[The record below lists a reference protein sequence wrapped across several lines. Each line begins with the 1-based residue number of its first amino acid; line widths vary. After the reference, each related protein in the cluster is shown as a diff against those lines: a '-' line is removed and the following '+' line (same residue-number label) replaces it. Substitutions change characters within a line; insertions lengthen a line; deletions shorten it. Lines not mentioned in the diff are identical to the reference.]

1 MIETGRGRIS
11 FVALLAIWSVSAL
24 TSLPGLAVSPIL
36 DKLTKIFPDAS
47 EMEIQML
54 TSLPS
59 LLIIPFVLLSGRLA
73 DRVGFM
79 RMLAW
84 GLWIFLLSG
93 VLYMM
98 CSSMWQLVVVSALLG
113 VGAGIIIPLSTAL
126 VSRYFVGEYRTRQ
139 FGYSSAITNASL
151 VVATAL
157 TGYLADIWWR
167 LPFVVYLLPLLSI
180 VLVPFLSR
188 QRGVAPEKGED
199 NSAVVRAND
208 NRALLLY
215 SLYYFFITFLIV
227 IISVNLPFLMGEY
240 GLGSDSAGIVTSLFF
255 LAIMLPGFFLSP
267 LLRVMKERIA
277 ATCLVLIGCGLL
289 LVYLY
294 KSLFVITLGCII
306 AGVGYGIAQPYI
318 YDRATIVAPRNTA
331 LVLAIVMAMNYI
343 AIVVAPFVIDNLQRM
358 LNDGSQRFAF
368 GLNAALAF
376 VAVVPVLVYEFIRL
390 HRQGAAG
397 R

>member
-1 MIETGRGRIS
+1 MIETGRGRIP

-79 RMLAW
+79 RMLNW

-98 CSSMWQLVVVSALLG
+98 CGSMWQLVAVSALLG

-180 VLVPFLSR
+180 VLVQFLAR
-188 QRGVAPEKGED
+188 QKGVETE
-199 NSAVVRAND
+199 NSKKSSEGLNPND
-208 NRALLLY
+208 NFALTLY

-227 IISVNLPFLMGEY
+227 AINVNLPFLMGEY
-240 GLGSDSAGIVTSLFF
+240 GFGSDSAGVITSLFF

-267 LLRVMKERIA
+267 LLRVLKGRIA
-277 ATCLVLIGCGLL
+277 ATSLVLIGCGLL

-294 KSLFVITLGCII
+294 KSLIVIAIGCIV
-306 AGVGYGIAQPYI
+306 AGVGYGVAQPYI

-343 AIVVAPFVIDNLQRM
+343 AIVVAPFVIDNLQTA
-358 LNDGSQRFAF
+358 LHDGSQRFAF

-376 VAVVPVLVYEFIRL
+376 VAVVPVLLLRFIRA
-390 HRQGAAG
+390 RRRKASGQ
-397 R
+397 